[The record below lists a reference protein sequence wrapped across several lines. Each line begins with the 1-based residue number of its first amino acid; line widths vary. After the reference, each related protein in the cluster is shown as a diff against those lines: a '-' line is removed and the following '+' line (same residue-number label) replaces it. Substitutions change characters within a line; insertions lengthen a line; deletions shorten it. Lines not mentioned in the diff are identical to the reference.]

1 MAIPTTYQF
10 TRYLAAK
17 KSVDDRALNRHVWD
31 SLAQAISPAVPDGL
45 VQVLEI
51 GAGIGTMVERLVKWG
66 LLRQA
71 EYTAIDADSE
81 TIAASRHHVP
91 AWMTQQ
97 GFNVQEETATR
108 QRFGRDGHD
117 IVVEAEAIDVQHFV
131 ARTSGYRVWDLLI
144 AHAVLDLLD
153 IPTTLPGLVSLLRP
167 GGLCYFTIAFD
178 GATILQPAIDPALD
192 VQIEMLYHRTMDLR
206 RIAGR
211 RSGDSY
217 TGRHLFGHLRA
228 AGVEILDAGSSDW
241 VIFAGPQGYA
251 GDEAYFLHFII
262 HTMGTA
268 LRGHPELDP
277 VRLLSWI
284 AQRHAQIEARSLVYI
299 AHQLDFLGR
308 VPVTSVHKERGRSA

>member
-1 MAIPTTYQF
+1 MAIPTTFQF

-17 KSVDDRALNRHVWD
+17 KSVDDRALNRHVWN
-31 SLAQAISPAVPDGL
+31 SLARTISPAAAHRP

-51 GAGIGTMVERLVKWG
+51 GAGIGTMVERLVEWG

-71 EYTAIDADSE
+71 TYTAIDADPE
-81 TIAASRHHVP
+81 TIAESRRHLP
-91 AWMTQQ
+91 TWMIQH
-97 GFNVQEETATR
+97 GFNVQEEALTR
-108 QRFGRDGHD
+108 QRFCRDGYD
-117 IVVEAEAIDVQHFV
+117 IEVEAEAIDVQRFV
-131 ARTSGYRVWDLLI
+131 ARISGCRVWDLLI

-153 IPTTLPGLVSLLRP
+153 LPATLPGLVSLLRP

-192 VQIEMLYHRTMDLR
+192 GQIETLYHQTMDLR
-206 RIAGR
+206 WIAGQ

-217 TGRHLFGHLRA
+217 TGRHLFGHLRT

-241 VIFAGPQGYA
+241 VIFAGPEGYP

-262 HTMGTA
+262 HTIGTA

-277 VRLLSWI
+277 VRLRSWI
-284 AQRHAQIEARSLVYI
+284 AQRHAQIEAGSLVYI

-308 VPVTSVHKERGRSA
+308 MPVTPIPEKLL